1 MQESDYE
8 ENECQNESSLNI
20 TATQPAINN
29 SQSEFSF
36 SYFNSIQV
44 NKPQLYS
51 SNYCFKT
58 NLYLSQ
64 DFLQFSLKTYFTI
77 LICRARLFIF
87 ITTADFKELEAFVM
101 NFAQESTSDPV
112 KTWQEKQHAEAE
124 DFQKKRREFYL
135 TYISSHAL
143 ISDSCD
149 NCTQDLWGCAIRCK
163 TCCKNLCRT
172 CDYQLHSTSPFHHR
186 LQVSVDIYKSLL
198 PTQFH
203 DTDWNEIHSGK
214 FSFLNSYFYLYNHK
228 SVFNFSLFSFT
239 SFILCNIFSTDVA
252 VPCMLPQRCL
262 SCLEKGT
269 LKVVPSSEKCVV
281 IHFQGTFLLNEI
293 VFYVLYIFR
302 DYLQDVLILT
312 QPIST
317 VRTANL

>member
-1 MQESDYE
+1 
-8 ENECQNESSLNI
+8 
-20 TATQPAINN
+20 
-29 SQSEFSF
+29 
-36 SYFNSIQV
+36 
-44 NKPQLYS
+44 
-51 SNYCFKT
+51 
-58 NLYLSQ
+58 
-64 DFLQFSLKTYFTI
+64 
-77 LICRARLFIF
+77 
-87 ITTADFKELEAFVM
+87 M

-214 FSFLNSYFYLYNHK
+214 FYHFLTLISIFTIINQFSIFPYLVLPLLFCVIFFPQMLLFLACYHK
-228 SVFNFSLFSFT
+228 
-239 SFILCNIFSTDVA
+239 DA
-252 VPCMLPQRCL
+252 
-262 SCLEKGT
+262 
-269 LKVVPSSEKCVV
+269 
-281 IHFQGTFLLNEI
+281 
-293 VFYVLYIFR
+293 
-302 DYLQDVLILT
+302 
-312 QPIST
+312 
-317 VRTANL
+317 